1 MYSNTQQ
8 PSINYT
14 KVFLVLSTLFLMW
27 GFITV
32 LNFSLIEELRDV
44 FKLSFYESLSINLAL
59 YATYFVIALPAGYLI
74 NIVGFRK
81 GIIIGA
87 GLASFGCFLFYPAAE
102 SNSFVK
108 LLMALFVLGA
118 GFTFLQVASNP
129 YVALLGMRGKGAA
142 KLSFI
147 QAFNSFG
154 TFLAPLLAGGLF
166 LSISGIDPA
175 TLVTMTPE
183 QIMEHK
189 ILMVQ
194 IPYLVFGSIWFLLM
208 LIVVLSEL
216 PKVHIEDQIPLIR
229 PNEKEPRKYIFQYP
243 QVVKGAITLFLY
255 VGAEFS
261 LAYYIS
267 EKGVSLIPYYWGL
280 ALFGRFVGAGLLF
293 VATSPRKLMKLS
305 GSIAVFLLLV
315 YMIVNNDEKHILTQ
329 TVDPALYLLV
339 LIGLCN
345 SIVWPTVFTMG
356 IDGMGKYAVKASAVL
371 VMSVFGG
378 AVIPLIFVYLLT
390 DYSIISAFPI
400 LLLAYSVLIWFGTKG
415 SVYEKK
421 NNFY

>member
-1 MYSNTQQ
+1 MYPNPNNST
-8 PSINYT
+8 IDYT

-27 GFITV
+27 GLITV

-59 YATYFVIALPAGYLI
+59 YATYFVIAIPSGFII
-74 NIVGFRK
+74 NKVGFRK

-102 SNSFVK
+102 SNSFIK

-118 GFTFLQVASNP
+118 GFTFLQVATNP

-166 LSISGIDPA
+166 LSISGLNPESI
-175 TLVTMTPE
+175 VTMSPAE
-183 QIMEHK
+183 IMEHK
-189 ILMVQ
+189 ILLVQ
-194 IPYLVFGSIWFLLM
+194 VPYLVFGSIWFLLM

-216 PKVHIEDQIPLIR
+216 PKINLQDQAPLIR
-229 PNEKEPRKYIFQYP
+229 TNETEPRKYIIQYP
-243 QVVKGAITLFLY
+243 QVINGAITLFLY
-255 VGAEFS
+255 VGAEVS

-267 EKGVSLIPYYWGL
+267 EKSDTLIPYYWGL
-280 ALFGRFVGAGLLF
+280 ALLGRFIGAGLLF

-305 GSIAVFLLLV
+305 GSVALFLLFV
-315 YMIVNNDEKHILTQ
+315 YLIIQNDEKHILTQ
-329 TVDPALYLLV
+329 TTDPALYLLV

-345 SIVWPTVFTMG
+345 SIIWPTVFTMG
-356 IDGMGKYAVKASAVL
+356 IDGMGKYSIKASGVL

-378 AVIPLIFVYLLT
+378 AVVPFAFVYLLT
-390 DYSIISAFPI
+390 DYSILSAFPI
-400 LLLAYSVLIWFGTKG
+400 LLLAYAVVIWFGTRG

-421 NNFY
+421 SNFY